1 MKSAKKRS
9 TVRIKTDQLESAIAV
24 LVVAQIPLHVA
35 FQKQEKLITQANL

>member
-9 TVRIKTDQLESAIAV
+9 TVRIKTDPLESAIAV

-35 FQKQEKLITQANL
+35 FQKQEKLIAQANL